1 MGGPTAHHHMRWRP
15 TPLAHA
21 FGHSPSAATCSGW
34 DSTEPSVGKAAPAR
48 AAPVHTK
55 IMSRPPT
62 TNDTLPLTREYS
74 PQERTSAA
82 PPIGPHQPGS
92 SLPAFLRPRPP
103 SAGRTRRFMQ
113 LQAPVGRT
121 FSDQAAVQASHPL
134 PTYLPPSPPLNTPPT
149 SRSLSPT
156 LYLSLHDSRARF
168 FPR

>member
-21 FGHSPSAATCSGW
+21 FGYSPSAATCSGW

-92 SLPAFLRPRPP
+92 CLPAFLRPRPP

-121 FSDQAAVQASHPL
+121 FSDQAAVQCLSSSP
-134 PTYLPPSPPLNTPPT
+134 YVSPPLSTPQH
-149 SRSLSPT
+149 SS
-156 LYLSLHDSRARF
+156 YLSLSLPHSL
-168 FPR
+168 PLST